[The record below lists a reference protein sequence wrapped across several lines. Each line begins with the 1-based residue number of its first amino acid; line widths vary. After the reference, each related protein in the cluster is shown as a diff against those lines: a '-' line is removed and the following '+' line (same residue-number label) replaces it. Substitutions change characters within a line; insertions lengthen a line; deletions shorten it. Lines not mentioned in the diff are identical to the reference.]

1 MGSRAADLRDLGGDS
16 EELVS
21 APLLLGLGGRL
32 RSGKDTVA
40 DRLVSKH
47 GFVKFGMSDPLLE
60 HALIVDPWINVNA
73 APTNLGGLEA
83 QTGVFVRLSG
93 IVDRVGYVE
102 AKKNPEVRR
111 FLQKSGTEGG
121 RQLHG
126 EDVWVN
132 VLASKIDLALANG
145 HSVVITGIRFPNEVR
160 MIHQFAGLSMWVDR
174 PAVDSDTPASGHAS
188 ESSVAAEDFDRVIT
202 NDGTLE
208 DLYAAVDRF
217 MEERKP

>member
-1 MGSRAADLRDLGGDS
+1 MT
-16 EELVS
+16 

-32 RSGKDTVA
+32 RSGKGTVA
-40 DRLVSKH
+40 NRLVGEH
-47 GFVKFGMSDPLLE
+47 GFIKFGMSDPLLE
-60 HALIVDPWINVNA
+60 HALTVDPWINVNA

-83 QTGVFVRLSG
+83 RTGVFVRLSAL
-93 IVDRVGYVE
+93 VDRVGYVE
-102 AKKNPEVRR
+102 AKKNPEVHR
-111 FLQKSGTEGG
+111 FLQKSGVEGG
-121 RQLHG
+121 RQFHG

-132 VLASKIDLALANG
+132 ALAPKIDLALANG
-145 HSVVITGIRFPNEVR
+145 YSVVVTGIRFPNELR

-188 ESSVAAEDFDRVIT
+188 ESSVAAEDFDRIIT

-208 DLYAAVDRF
+208 DLYAAVDSF